1 MTARGHIAPSIAYR
15 NRSTSVRRVRVSG
28 RNAVDYL
35 VNITSEGLSY
45 AQEDVSGM
53 PAVIEFDPGSL
64 VLTAFG
70 RMNAGTIRGDRA
82 VADKFLNSFFRI

>member
-1 MTARGHIAPSIAYR
+1 MFIPWQATTEAPADGEALAVGIG
-15 NRSTSVRRVRVSG
+15 VSG

-35 VNITSEGLSY
+35 VNITSGGLGY

-53 PAVIEFDPGSL
+53 PAAIELDPGSL

-82 VADKFLNSFFRI
+82 VADRFSNSFFRI